1 MLKAPMRPYPCH
13 RMVHVVQLSTRLAR
27 ALRMAIAVQHVAI
40 VVELPTIV
48 CPVMAVN
55 PDLALVR
62 RVRQ

>member
-1 MLKAPMRPYPCH
+1 
-13 RMVHVVQLSTRLAR
+13 MVHVVQLSTRLAR